1 MMGARAQAMEGAGMF
16 ERDERWDLETM
27 DIEPEGGVLWP
38 VLRNIG
44 ILMAACLVVAGMLF
58 GIMDDSG
65 GPGPSAQQVRPLPV
79 PAKPSAQIAEQAE
92 SDASYEL
99 SIPAGKNGH
108 FEVDA
113 QANGQSV
120 RFMVDTGATSI
131 ILTEEDARRAG
142 IQPSSLSF
150 SEQIRTANG
159 VIEAA
164 RSTVQDIRIGNLA
177 VDDVDVLVIR
187 SPLATSLLGMT
198 FLRRLA
204 SYEVVDGRMI
214 LRW

>member
-16 ERDERWDLETM
+16 ERDERWDLESM

-92 SDASYEL
+92 NGASYEL

-142 IQPSSLSF
+142 IQPSSLRY

-159 VIEAA
+159 VIEAENSA
-164 RSTVQDIRIGNLA
+164 RAGEIVVSE
-177 VDDVDVLVIR
+177 
-187 SPLATSLLGMT
+187 ATAA
-198 FLRRLA
+198 RLPA
-204 SYEVVDGRMI
+204 GSINNRTEGKRL
-214 LRW
+214 LRWRRARAPAQPTVSPIVK